1 MKVIIDSRASPAPDW
16 SVSSWIP
23 LTLVSRSQSLDTV
36 SISGSPHTHWLHSVW
51 ALLNA
56 ANVSRTCSLM
66 RECLPDLY
74 LLSPWSVFRSFDV
87 SPGQCQGQ
95 YLHQTISTTQTT
107 RFKIKRNIVAW
118 FEFFMNENTLEQN
131 LAEISSFHCNR
142 KGNMS

>member
-1 MKVIIDSRASPAPDW
+1 MEVIIIDGRASPAPDW

-23 LTLVSRSQSLDTV
+23 LTLVSRIQSVDTV
-36 SISGSPHTHWLHSVW
+36 SVCGSHTHWFHSTL
-51 ALLNA
+51 ARLNA
-56 ANVSRTCSLM
+56 ANVSRTCSLL

-118 FEFFMNENTLEQN
+118 FELFMNENIPEQN
-131 LAEISSFHCNR
+131 LTEMSSFHCNR